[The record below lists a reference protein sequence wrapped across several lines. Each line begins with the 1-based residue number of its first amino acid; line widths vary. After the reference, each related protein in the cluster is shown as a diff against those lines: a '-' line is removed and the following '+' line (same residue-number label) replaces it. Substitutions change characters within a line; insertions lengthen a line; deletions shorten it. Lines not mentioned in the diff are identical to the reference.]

1 MSAVCR
7 ALLIP
12 FVCWYDTSALSW
24 RKKQKEEEEEEKSN
38 AEFTF
43 RKFNFCVTQ
52 FCSSASEIVNFAVS
66 LIYCVLLFH
75 HVTEVLCFAQTLGC
89 CVTEVFHCV
98 SKVMC
103 FTVLRRRL
111 PVEGKSLVHVDQTK
125 SRHEC
130 PIQSLSRNSF
140 DGEFSTMILR
150 AADSQSRPTVLL
162 SLVVFT
168 EQRDAPSHIGQDDGR
183 GEVC

>member
-1 MSAVCR
+1 M
-7 ALLIP
+7 
-12 FVCWYDTSALSW
+12 
-24 RKKQKEEEEEEKSN
+24 
-38 AEFTF
+38 
-43 RKFNFCVTQ
+43 TQ
-52 FCSSASEIVNFAVS
+52 FCSSAFEIEYFAVS
-66 LIYCVLLFH
+66 LICCALLFH
-75 HVTEVLCFAQTLGC
+75 LVTEVLCFAQTLGC
-89 CVTEVFHCV
+89 CVAEVFYCV

-103 FTVLRRRL
+103 FTVLVLRRRL

-140 DGEFSTMILR
+140 DGEFSTIILR
-150 AADSQSRPTVLL
+150 AADLQSRPTVLL

-183 GEVC
+183 GEVCRDVAEERRQR